1 MMRGVR
7 MREIVLDTETTG
19 LDPKEGHR
27 VIEIGCIELV
37 NYVPSG
43 REFHC
48 YINPQRDVPAGA
60 VNVHGLSADFLADKP
75 RFEEIA
81 DPFLEF
87 IADTTLIIHNAS
99 FDIGFL
105 NAELVRLPRDQIPFE
120 RVVDTLALARRK
132 HPAGPNSLDALCKR
146 YRIDLSERTKHGAL
160 LDSELLAQVYLQLIG
175 GTQAALGLDD
185 LAHGGPALAGAVK
198 APLPPRDTPL
208 ASRLTGEETR
218 AHREFLSELG
228 APAVWDAYER
238 GK

>member
-1 MMRGVR
+1 

-19 LDPKEGHR
+19 LDPKDGHR

-43 REFHC
+43 RDFHC
-48 YINPQRDVPAGA
+48 YINPERDVPAGA
-60 VNVHGLSADFLADKP
+60 VNVHGLSAEFLADKP
-75 RFEEIA
+75 KFAEIA
-81 DPFLEF
+81 DAFLDF

-105 NAELVRLPRDQIPFE
+105 NAELVRLPRDPIPSE

-146 YRIDLSERTKHGAL
+146 YRIDLSGRTKHGAL
-160 LDSELLAQVYLQLIG
+160 LDSDLLAQVYLQLIG

-185 LAHGGPALAGAVK
+185 IVGGGTALNAGERLQAQPRPV
-198 APLPPRDTPL
+198 PLPPRLRD
-208 ASRLTGEETR
+208 AESD
-218 AHREFLSELG
+218 AHRKFLAELG
-228 APAVWDAYER
+228 APALWEAYDR
-238 GK
+238 GE

>member
-1 MMRGVR
+1 

-48 YINPQRDVPAGA
+48 YINPERDVPAGA
-60 VNVHGLSADFLADKP
+60 VNVHGLSANFLSDKP
-75 RFEEIA
+75 KFEEIV

-105 NAELVRLPRDQIPFE
+105 NAELVRLPRDPIPFE
-120 RVVDTLALARRK
+120 RVVDTLALARRR

-175 GTQAALGLDD
+175 GTQAALVLDD
-185 LAHGGPALAGAVK
+185 LVGGGPALAGPNK
-198 APLPPRDTPL
+198 MPLPPRDAPL
-208 ASRLTGEETR
+208 APRLTGEEAR

-228 APAVWDAYER
+228 APALWDAYER
-238 GK
+238 GR